1 MLISIEL
8 RFLERVLTWNRCFI
22 PWNDDCPVDEG
33 NDMRDSK
40 DAPMKDAEK
49 VLFVGVG
56 GLARWREALS
66 NRGRDC

>member
-1 MLISIEL
+1 M
-8 RFLERVLTWNRCFI
+8 
-22 PWNDDCPVDEG
+22 DEG
-33 NDMRDSK
+33 NDMRESK